1 MARSMKRE
9 EAIRLLAEV
18 DLSLLSPEERAE
30 QLETMMCEDWESH
43 REWSSLSSLVRQEF
57 AQQREIDEPCASR
70 YDPVLLL
77 WLTYGYAGVRND
89 FLLARLRE
97 VGHQASAI
105 EGEPASLEPCPCCG
119 FRTLGS
125 RGNYEICPVCWWE
138 DDGQD
143 NDDASMVKGGPN
155 AELNLVLARANFLKE
170 GIADP
175 SREDLRRFQEPAL
188 SRSLAP
194 RIPNRSNRHEKAE
207 S

>member
-105 EGEPASLEPCPCCG
+105 ERFTSHHETSKRVL
-119 FRTLGS
+119 
-125 RGNYEICPVCWWE
+125 
-138 DDGQD
+138 
-143 NDDASMVKGGPN
+143 
-155 AELNLVLARANFLKE
+155 LVL
-170 GIADP
+170 
-175 SREDLRRFQEPAL
+175 SQEFSGRWA
-188 SRSLAP
+188 AG
-194 RIPNRSNRHEKAE
+194 
-207 S
+207 